1 MGNDEVLAYNE
12 CIEHELGSITYL
24 STGCSYYCPDFQ
36 ACKDTCTKEFTTSC
50 WDDAIGMM
58 GCVLEYNGCDKSE
71 FESRCYPDYDEAE
84 TDKNS
89 PSDKTC
95 TKEFTTSCWDDAIGM
110 TGCVLEYNGCDKSE
124 FESRCYPDYDEAET
138 DNNPVLSPAPNNDRR
153 PTQGTDLTD
162 QPSLQSSR
170 RLDYPD
176 NDEPDEEGNGLFE
189 TIDNAA
195 MG

>member
-58 GCVLEYNGCDKSE
+58 
-71 FESRCYPDYDEAE
+71 
-84 TDKNS
+84 
-89 PSDKTC
+89 
-95 TKEFTTSCWDDAIGM
+95 
-110 TGCVLEYNGCDKSE
+110 GCVLEYNGCDKSE